1 MNPYASYVGDRDPLS
16 VIAATA
22 QELADRSAG
31 LSPEA
36 VNKAPA
42 PGKWSFRQIVCHL
55 ADTEIAFG
63 FRLRQA
69 LAEPNHI
76 IQPFDQD
83 RWADRY
89 DSYDLASAL
98 ELFTAMRGWNLL
110 LLKAVRAEDFT
121 RPVSHPERGAMTF
134 RTIVETMAGHD
145 LNHLAQLQGLVGQ
158 ASARPTVA

>member
-1 MNPYASYVGDRDPLS
+1 MAAS
-16 VIAATA
+16 A
-22 QELADRSAG
+22 QELAYRSAG
-31 LSPEA
+31 HRPEA
-36 VNKAPA
+36 VNKAPDA
-42 PGKWSFRQIVCHL
+42 GKWSFRQIVCHL

-98 ELFTAMRGWNLL
+98 ELFSALRGWNLL
-110 LLKAVRAEDFT
+110 LLKAVGAEDFA
-121 RPVSHPERGAMTF
+121 RPVSHPERGAVAF
-134 RTIVETMAGHD
+134 RTIMETIARHD
-145 LNHLAQLQGLVGQ
+145 
-158 ASARPTVA
+158 